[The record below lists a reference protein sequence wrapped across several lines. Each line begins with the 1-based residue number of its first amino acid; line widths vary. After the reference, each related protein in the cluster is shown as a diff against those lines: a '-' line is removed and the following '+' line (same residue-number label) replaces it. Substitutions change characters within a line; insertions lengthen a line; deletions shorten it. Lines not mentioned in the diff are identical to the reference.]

1 MSTQALR
8 RGAAPSGRR
17 AAKLRACVRLAKLD
31 IFDYY
36 LGVLVVW
43 SLLAPAARLDGTS
56 LATLGLFLAGEICVI
71 AALVA
76 LDDRTG
82 YLDGSDITNYSPN
95 DPTRRI
101 VRKPLVAGTL
111 TVPEVTRFAWITAL
125 AGAAL
130 WTAAVLLA
138 PHRPL
143 WALVVTAVTFVGS
156 LNYSWGLKL
165 SYHGMHELFVAALG
179 WALVL
184 APYGLLTGELTGFV
198 LVQALLF
205 GLGPLMFGVYSNTND
220 IAGDR
225 SIGRPTVAV
234 LTSPRG
240 NAIFIGVLSAAEIAL
255 ILGSAATGVAPW
267 WFPVAMAPTIAA
279 RIWQYHIGFG
289 WGIRPKGIISGDI
302 MRARRLGIRI
312 HRVTVA
318 LLVGVN
324 LLMPLLEGGLS

>member
-1 MSTQALR
+1 MTTTAAAHRRPGTTLR
-8 RGAAPSGRR
+8 RMR
-17 AAKLRACVRLAKLD
+17 ARAHAYVRLAKLD
-31 IFDYY
+31 ILDYY
-36 LGVLVVW
+36 LGILVVG
-43 SLLAPAARLDGTS
+43 SLLVASGGTPAHAGLDGS
-56 LATLGLFLAGEICVI
+56 ALGTLTVFLLGEVCVI

-95 DPTRRI
+95 DPTRRVI
-101 VRKPLVAGTL
+101 RKPLVAGTL
-111 TVPEVTRFAWITAL
+111 TVPQVTRFAWFTAL

-138 PHRPL
+138 PHPPL
-143 WALVVTAVTFVGS
+143 WAVVVTAVTFVGS

-165 SYHGMHELFVAALG
+165 SYHGLHELFVLALG

-184 APYGLLTGELTGFV
+184 APYGLVAGQAGGFV
-198 LVQALLF
+198 LVQAVLF
-205 GLGPLMFGVYSNTND
+205 GFGPLMFGVYSNTND

-225 SIGRPTVAV
+225 RVGRPTVAAV
-234 LTSPRG
+234 TSPRG
-240 NAIFIGVLSAAEIAL
+240 NALFIGALSAAEIAL
-255 ILGSAATGVAPW
+255 VLGAAASGVAPW
-267 WFPVAMAPTIAA
+267 WFAVALLPSMAL
-279 RIWQYHIGFG
+279 RVRQYFLGF
-289 WGIRPKGIISGDI
+289 RRHNI

-324 LLMPLLEGGLS
+324 LLTALLAGGLW